1 MNRKIL
7 LVLLAL
13 ALMVL
18 ILTPEQV
25 LADPLSPVVEQESLS
40 QQTVQELPIYF
51 FYGDTCPHCAKAKPV
66 MRELAAAN
74 PEIQLYEIEIYN
86 SEQNRQ
92 LFSEIGKL
100 YEFEP
105 QYVPTIIIGL
115 EVWQG
120 YSEEFAP
127 EITNMVNRCLT
138 EVCENR
144 GQALIEA
151 SGIKPYSPTTG
162 GEQQPTSEPTSVP
175 EEEDNANLTK
185 LPIFGKVDFSNMG
198 LFLSTALIA
207 FVDGFNPCSL
217 WVLSMLLAI
226 TLRTGSRKKIIVIGL
241 VFLTVTALVYAL
253 FIAGLFTVLKVL
265 SFVGWVQVVVALVAL
280 LFGLI
285 NIKDY
290 FFYKEGVSMTISD
303 QQKPGIYQRMRKILE
318 AGDSWWGLV
327 GGTILLALGVS
338 LVEFSCTAGFP
349 VLWTNLVSAHD
360 VTTITFILLLLLYM
374 IIYQLD
380 ELAIFMVATVSL
392 KSQRMEEK
400 HGRILKLIGG
410 VLMLTLAIVML
421 VNPALMSDIG
431 KSLLIFA
438 IAFGITILILLI
450 HRIILPRLGIHIG
463 TEFKKNSKK
472 HSRHDTHHH

>member
-1 MNRKIL
+1 
-7 LVLLAL
+7 
-13 ALMVL
+13 
-18 ILTPEQV
+18 
-25 LADPLSPVVEQESLS
+25 
-40 QQTVQELPIYF
+40 
-51 FYGDTCPHCAKAKPV
+51 
-66 MRELAAAN
+66 
-74 PEIQLYEIEIYN
+74 
-86 SEQNRQ
+86 
-92 LFSEIGKL
+92 
-100 YEFEP
+100 
-105 QYVPTIIIGL
+105 
-115 EVWQG
+115 
-120 YSEEFAP
+120 
-127 EITNMVNRCLT
+127 
-138 EVCENR
+138 
-144 GQALIEA
+144 
-151 SGIKPYSPTTG
+151 
-162 GEQQPTSEPTSVP
+162 
-175 EEEDNANLTK
+175 
-185 LPIFGKVDFSNMG
+185 
-198 LFLSTALIA
+198 
-207 FVDGFNPCSL
+207 
-217 WVLSMLLAI
+217 
-226 TLRTGSRKKIIVIGL
+226 
-241 VFLTVTALVYAL
+241 
-253 FIAGLFTVLKVL
+253 
-265 SFVGWVQVVVALVAL
+265 
-280 LFGLI
+280 
-285 NIKDY
+285 
-290 FFYKEGVSMTISD
+290 
-303 QQKPGIYQRMRKILE
+303 MRKILE